1 MSGELGEE
9 ESAQV
14 QPRVRSILESLN
26 KQERKRKSAPRE
38 VGGKKSNSVMK
49 SVPGVL
55 GVRGGK

>member
-38 VGGKKSNSVMK
+38 VGGKKSNSFM
-49 SVPGVL
+49 SVPAVL